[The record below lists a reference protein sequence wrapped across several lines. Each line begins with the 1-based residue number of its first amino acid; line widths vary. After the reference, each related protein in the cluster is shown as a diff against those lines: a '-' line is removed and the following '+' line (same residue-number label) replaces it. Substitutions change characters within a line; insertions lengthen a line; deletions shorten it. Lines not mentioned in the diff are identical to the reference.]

1 MAAKTKTV
9 RDIVR
14 EAPTDL
20 QPTLQEIFND
30 ITVISRRDTEEMS
43 SLFSPVRARDFL
55 KQLEAVERLFDT
67 DASYEET
74 VERLHK
80 QIEEAEALRA
90 DIFEEIFKR
99 IRPLEKTYRQLYL
112 FFNNTKAAEGV
123 QRPAELHILNADL
136 TATKDPAISLTLPAL
151 EKFIQDNNDSFNF
164 RRTIC
169 NLIMPGFQVRWTIRD
184 RNRRN
189 STRRPRGCQRESR

>member
-1 MAAKTKTV
+1 
-9 RDIVR
+9 
-14 EAPTDL
+14 
-20 QPTLQEIFND
+20 
-30 ITVISRRDTEEMS
+30 MS

-99 IRPLEKTYRQLYL
+99 IRPWRKPT
-112 FFNNTKAAEGV
+112 V
-123 QRPAELHILNADL
+123 SCIC
-136 TATKDPAISLTLPAL
+136 SLTT
-151 EKFIQDNNDSFNF
+151 QRQ
-164 RRTIC
+164 RR
-169 NLIMPGFQVRWTIRD
+169 GFSVPPNCIY
-184 RNRRN
+184 
-189 STRRPRGCQRESR
+189 